1 MKGKCRYCEWFDP
14 YEGTL
19 TPTGRMT
26 RMTTG
31 VCKKMVPLEEIKKQ
45 YNLPFWVIEA
55 RGCRVVGSFTP
66 NTFQDQTEIC
76 FAWEKRAKS
85 G

>member
-1 MKGKCRYCEWFDP
+1 
-14 YEGTL
+14 
-19 TPTGRMT
+19 
-26 RMTTG
+26 
-31 VCKKMVPLEEIKKQ
+31 MVPLEEIKKQ